1 MENGLHE
8 SAIPRTTFKTITMT
22 SPSAD
27 KLIFKNEDKMLK
39 DIEKLKEMIEKTLT
53 EARHNI
59 FGEILPIEEI
69 ETS

>member
-1 MENGLHE
+1 
-8 SAIPRTTFKTITMT
+8 MT

-39 DIEKLKEMIEKTLT
+39 DIEKLKKMIEKTLT

-59 FGEILPIEEI
+59 FGEMLPIEEI